1 MRLNKI
7 LMILI
12 LIVIISPTFFGQSLE
27 NEDLKCEKILQEV
40 SDNIQKN
47 KASKFNFKLE
57 IKSEDINE
65 VQNGYALIEN
75 ANFYYKTEEREVIC
89 DGVNVWTYLPE
100 DNECYIDLLEDLDN
114 TLNPSEIFTLW
125 KEGFKFKYMNKTI
138 VNNQTI
144 HKIKMFPTQPDKNT
158 FHTVLVD
165 VNESL
170 KLITEASVKTKDG
183 VTIKTTISKLTS
195 NPKINSKQ
203 FSWDAESHPNSD
215 EIDNR

>member
-1 MRLNKI
+1 MRLNNI
-7 LMILI
+7 ISILI
-12 LIVIISPTFFGQSLE
+12 LISISSAYFGQSLE
-27 NEDLKCEKILQEV
+27 SKNLKCEKILQEV

-75 ANFYYKTEEREVIC
+75 EKFYYKTEEREVIC

-144 HKIKMFPTQPDKNT
+144 HKIKMFPSKPDKIN
-158 FHTVLVD
+158 FHTIIMD

-183 VTIKTTISKLTS
+183 VTIKTTISNLTS
-195 NPKINSKQ
+195 NPKINTNQ
-203 FSWDAESHPNSD
+203 FSWDADSHPNSD

>member
-1 MRLNKI
+1 MRLKKI
-7 LMILI
+7 LSILI
-12 LIVIISPTFFGQSLE
+12 LIGINSTFLGQSLE
-27 NEDLKCEKILQEV
+27 SEDLKCEKILQEV

-65 VQNGYALIEN
+65 IQNGYALIEKEK
-75 ANFYYKTEEREVIC
+75 FYYKTEEREVIC
-89 DGVNVWTYLPE
+89 DGINVWTYLPE

-144 HKIKMFPTQPDKNT
+144 HKIKMFPSQPDKSN
-158 FHTVLVD
+158 FHTIIMEI
-165 VNESL
+165 NESL

-183 VTIKTTISKLTS
+183 VNIKTTISKLTR
-195 NPKINSKQ
+195 NPKINTEQ
-203 FSWDAESHPNSD
+203 FSWDAENHPNSD

>member
-7 LMILI
+7 LLILI
-12 LIVIISPTFFGQSLE
+12 LIIISTTFFGQSFE
-27 NEDLKCEKILQEV
+27 SEDLKCEKILQEV

-75 ANFYYKTEEREVIC
+75 EKFYYKTEEREVIC
-89 DGVNVWTYLPE
+89 DGINVWTYLPE

-144 HKIKMFPTQPDKNT
+144 HKIKMFPTEPDKNT
-158 FHTVLVD
+158 FHTVLVN

-183 VTIKTTISKLTS
+183 VTIKTSISKLTS
-195 NPKINSKQ
+195 NPKINTNQ
-203 FSWDAESHPNSD
+203 FSWDADSHPNSD

>member
-7 LMILI
+7 LLILI
-12 LIVIISPTFFGQSLE
+12 LIVISPTFFGQSLE
-27 NEDLKCEKILQEV
+27 NDDLKCEKILQEV

-47 KASKFNFKLE
+47 NASKFNFKLE

-65 VQNGYALIEN
+65 IQNGYALIEKEK
-75 ANFYYKTEEREVIC
+75 FYYKTGEREVIC

-125 KEGFKFKYMNKTI
+125 KKGFKFKYMNKTI

-144 HKIKMFPTQPDKNT
+144 HKIKMFPSQPDKST
-158 FHTVLVD
+158 FHTIIME

-170 KLITEASVKTKDG
+170 KLISEASRLQFNKPNYMEPTKTLIFTFIVLQD
-183 VTIKTTISKLTS
+183 VTRYFTYFSNFTCLISS
-195 NPKINSKQ
+195 
-203 FSWDAESHPNSD
+203 FS
-215 EIDNR
+215 

>member
-1 MRLNKI
+1 MRLNNI
-7 LMILI
+7 ISILI
-12 LIVIISPTFFGQSLE
+12 LISISSAYFGQSLE
-27 NEDLKCEKILQEV
+27 SKNLKCEKILQEV

-47 KASKFNFKLE
+47 NASKFNFKLE

-65 VQNGYALIEN
+65 IQNGYALIEKEK
-75 ANFYYKTEEREVIC
+75 FYYKTGEREVIC
-89 DGVNVWTYLPE
+89 DGVNVWTYLNE

-114 TLNPSEIFTLW
+114 TLNPSEIFTIW

-144 HKIKMFPTQPDKNT
+144 HKIKMFPAQPDKNT

-183 VTIKTTISKLTS
+183 VTIKTTINKLTS
-195 NPKINSKQ
+195 NPKINTKQ
-203 FSWDAESHPNSD
+203 FSWDADSHPNSD

>member
-7 LMILI
+7 LLILI
-12 LIVIISPTFFGQSLE
+12 LIVISPTFFGQSLE

-75 ANFYYKTEEREVIC
+75 EKFYYKTEEREVIC

-114 TLNPSEIFTLW
+114 TLNPSEIFTIW
-125 KEGFKFKYMNKTI
+125 KGGFKFKYMNETI
-138 VNNQTI
+138 VKNQTF
-144 HKIKMFPTQPDKNT
+144 HKIKMFPSQPDKSN
-158 FHTVLVD
+158 FHTIIMT

-170 KLITEASVKTKDG
+170 KIISEASVKTKDG
-183 VTIKTTISKLTS
+183 VTIRTTVDNLIS
-195 NPKINSKQ
+195 NPKVNIQQ
-203 FSWDAESHPNSD
+203 FSWDAASHPNSD

>member
-1 MRLNKI
+1 MRPKKI
-7 LMILI
+7 LSILI
-12 LIVIISPTFFGQSLE
+12 LIGISSTFLGQSLE
-27 NEDLKCEKILQEV
+27 SEDLKCERILQEV

-47 KASKFNFKLE
+47 NASKFNFKLE

-65 VQNGYALIEN
+65 IQNGYALIEKEK
-75 ANFYYKTEEREVIC
+75 FYYKTEEREVIC
-89 DGVNVWTYLPE
+89 DGINVWTYLPE

-144 HKIKMFPTQPDKNT
+144 HKIKMFPSQADKSN
-158 FHTVLVD
+158 FHTIIMEI
-165 VNESL
+165 NESL
-170 KLITEASVKTKDG
+170 KLITEASVKMKNG

-195 NPKINSKQ
+195 NPKINTKQ
-203 FSWDAESHPNSD
+203 FSWDSDSHPNSD

>member
-1 MRLNKI
+1 MRLKKI
-7 LMILI
+7 LSILI
-12 LIVIISPTFFGQSLE
+12 LIGISSTFLGQSLE
-27 NEDLKCEKILQEV
+27 SEDLKCEKILQEV

-65 VQNGYALIEN
+65 IQNGYALIEKEK
-75 ANFYYKTEEREVIC
+75 FYYKTEEREVIC
-89 DGVNVWTYLPE
+89 DGINVWTYLPE

-144 HKIKMFPTQPDKNT
+144 HKIKMFPSQPDKSN
-158 FHTVLVD
+158 FHTIIMEI
-165 VNESL
+165 NESL
-170 KLITEASVKTKDG
+170 KLITEASIKTKDG
-183 VTIKTTISKLTS
+183 VNINTTISKLTR
-195 NPKINSKQ
+195 NPKINTEQ

>member
-7 LMILI
+7 LLIIILI
-12 LIVIISPTFFGQSLE
+12 IISTTFFGQSFE
-27 NEDLKCEKILQEV
+27 SEDLKCEKILQEV

-75 ANFYYKTEEREVIC
+75 EKFYYKTEEREVIC
-89 DGVNVWTYLPE
+89 DGINVWTYLPE

-144 HKIKMFPTQPDKNT
+144 HKIKMFPTEPDKNT
-158 FHTVLVD
+158 FHTVLVN

-183 VTIKTTISKLTS
+183 VTIKTSISKLTS
-195 NPKINSKQ
+195 NPKINTKQ
-203 FSWDAESHPNSD
+203 FSWDSDSHPNSD

>member
-1 MRLNKI
+1 MRLNNI
-7 LMILI
+7 ISILI
-12 LIVIISPTFFGQSLE
+12 LISISSAYFGQSLE
-27 NEDLKCEKILQEV
+27 SKNLKCEKILQEV

-47 KASKFNFKLE
+47 NASKFNFKLE
-57 IKSEDINE
+57 IKSVDINE
-65 VQNGYALIEN
+65 IQNGYALIEKEK
-75 ANFYYKTEEREVIC
+75 FYYKTGEREVIC

-114 TLNPSEIFTLW
+114 TLNPSEIFTIW

-144 HKIKMFPTQPDKNT
+144 HKIKMFPSKPDKIN
-158 FHTVLVD
+158 FHTIIMD

-183 VTIKTTISKLTS
+183 VTIKTTISNLTS
-195 NPKINSKQ
+195 NPKINTNQ
-203 FSWDAESHPNSD
+203 FSWDADSHPNSD

>member
-7 LMILI
+7 LLILI
-12 LIVIISPTFFGQSLE
+12 LIVISPTFFGQSLE

-75 ANFYYKTEEREVIC
+75 EKFYYKTEEREVIC

-144 HKIKMFPTQPDKNT
+144 HKIKMFPSKPDKIN
-158 FHTVLVD
+158 FHTIIMD

-170 KLITEASVKTKDG
+170 KLITEASVKTTDG
-183 VTIKTTISKLTS
+183 VTIKTTISNLTS
-195 NPKINSKQ
+195 NPKINTNQ
-203 FSWDAESHPNSD
+203 FSWDADSHPNSD

>member
-7 LMILI
+7 LLIIILI
-12 LIVIISPTFFGQSLE
+12 IISTTFFGQSFE
-27 NEDLKCEKILQEV
+27 SEDLKCEKILQEV

-75 ANFYYKTEEREVIC
+75 EKFYYKTEEREVIC

-144 HKIKMFPTQPDKNT
+144 HKIKMFPTEPDKNT
-158 FHTVLVD
+158 YHTVLVN

-183 VTIKTTISKLTS
+183 VTIKTSISKLTS
-195 NPKINSKQ
+195 NPKINTNQ
-203 FSWDAESHPNSD
+203 FSWDADSHPNSD

>member
-1 MRLNKI
+1 MRINNI
-7 LMILI
+7 ISILI
-12 LIVIISPTFFGQSLE
+12 LISISSAYFGQSLE
-27 NEDLKCEKILQEV
+27 SKNLKCEKILQEV

-47 KASKFNFKLE
+47 NASKFNFKLE

-65 VQNGYALIEN
+65 IQNGYAIIEKEK
-75 ANFYYKTEEREVIC
+75 FYYKTGEREVIC

-125 KEGFKFKYMNKTI
+125 KEGFKFKYMNKII

-158 FHTVLVD
+158 FHTILID

-195 NPKINSKQ
+195 NPKINAKQ
-203 FSWDAESHPNSD
+203 FSWDADSHPNSD

>member
-7 LMILI
+7 LLILI
-12 LIVIISPTFFGQSLE
+12 LIIISTTFFGQSFE
-27 NEDLKCEKILQEV
+27 SEDLKCEKILQEV

-47 KASKFNFKLE
+47 KAYKFNFKLE

-75 ANFYYKTEEREVIC
+75 EKFYYKTEEREVIC

-144 HKIKMFPTQPDKNT
+144 HKIKMFPTEPDKNT
-158 FHTVLVD
+158 FHTVLVN

-183 VTIKTTISKLTS
+183 VTIKTSISKLTS
-195 NPKINSKQ
+195 NPKINTKQ
-203 FSWDAESHPNSD
+203 FSWDADSHPNSD

>member
-1 MRLNKI
+1 MRLNNI
-7 LMILI
+7 VSILI
-12 LIVIISPTFFGQSLE
+12 LVSISSAYFGQSLE

-47 KASKFNFKLE
+47 NASKFNFRLE

-65 VQNGYALIEN
+65 IQNGYALIEKEK
-75 ANFYYKTEEREVIC
+75 FYYKTEEREVIC
-89 DGVNVWTYLPE
+89 DGINVWTYLPE

-144 HKIKMFPTQPDKNT
+144 HKIKMFPSQPDKSN
-158 FHTVLVD
+158 FHTIIMD
-165 VNESL
+165 INGSL

-183 VTIKTTISKLTS
+183 VTIKTTISKLTR
-195 NPKINSKQ
+195 NPKINNKQ
-203 FSWDAESHPNSD
+203 FSWDSESHLNSD
-215 EIDNR
+215 QIDNR

>member
-1 MRLNKI
+1 M
-7 LMILI
+7 
-12 LIVIISPTFFGQSLE
+12 
-27 NEDLKCEKILQEV
+27 
-40 SDNIQKN
+40 
-47 KASKFNFKLE
+47 
-57 IKSEDINE
+57 
-65 VQNGYALIEN
+65 
-75 ANFYYKTEEREVIC
+75 
-89 DGVNVWTYLPE
+89 PE

-144 HKIKMFPTQPDKNT
+144 HKIKMFPTEPDKNT
-158 FHTVLVD
+158 FHTVLVN

-183 VTIKTTISKLTS
+183 VTIKTSISKLTS
-195 NPKINSKQ
+195 NPKINTNQ
-203 FSWDAESHPNSD
+203 FSWDADSHPNSD

>member
-1 MRLNKI
+1 MRLNNI
-7 LMILI
+7 ISILI
-12 LIVIISPTFFGQSLE
+12 LISISSAYFGQSLE
-27 NEDLKCEKILQEV
+27 SKNLKCEKILQEV

-47 KASKFNFKLE
+47 NASKFNFKLE

-65 VQNGYALIEN
+65 IQNGYALIEKEK
-75 ANFYYKTEEREVIC
+75 FYYKTGEREVIC

-114 TLNPSEIFTLW
+114 TLNPSEIFTIW

-144 HKIKMFPTQPDKNT
+144 HKIKMFPSKPDKIN
-158 FHTVLVD
+158 FHTIIMD

-183 VTIKTTISKLTS
+183 VTIKTIISKLTS
-195 NPKINSKQ
+195 NPKINTNQ
-203 FSWDAESHPNSD
+203 FSWDADSHPNSD

>member
-1 MRLNKI
+1 MRLNKL

-12 LIVIISPTFFGQSLE
+12 LILISPIFIGQSLE
-27 NEDLKCEKILQEV
+27 SDDLKCEKILQKV

-47 KASKFNFKLE
+47 NASKFNFKLE

-75 ANFYYKTEEREVIC
+75 EKFYYKTEEREVIC
-89 DGVNVWTYLPE
+89 DGVNVWTYLHE

-125 KEGFKFKYMNKTI
+125 KEGFKFKYLKKTI

-144 HKIKMFPTQPDKNT
+144 HEIKMFPTQPDKNT
-158 FHTVLVD
+158 FHTVLVN

-183 VTIKTTISKLTS
+183 VTIKTSISKLTS
-195 NPKINSKQ
+195 NPKINTNQ
-203 FSWDAESHPNSD
+203 FSWDANSHPNSD

>member
-1 MRLNKI
+1 MRLNNI
-7 LMILI
+7 ISILI
-12 LIVIISPTFFGQSLE
+12 LILISSAYFGQSLE
-27 NEDLKCEKILQEV
+27 SEELKCEKILQEV

-47 KASKFNFKLE
+47 NASKFNFNLE

-65 VQNGYALIEN
+65 IQNGYALIEKEK
-75 ANFYYKTEEREVIC
+75 FYYKTDEREVIC
-89 DGVNVWTYLPE
+89 DGINVWTYLPE

-125 KEGFKFKYMNKTI
+125 KEGFKFKYINKAT

-144 HKIKMFPTQPDKNT
+144 HKIKMFPSHPDKST
-158 FHTVLVD
+158 FHTIIMD

-183 VTIKTTISKLTS
+183 VTIKTIISKLTS
-195 NPKINSKQ
+195 NPKINTNQ
-203 FSWDAESHPNSD
+203 FSWDADSHPNTD

>member
-7 LMILI
+7 LLIIILI
-12 LIVIISPTFFGQSLE
+12 IISTTFFGQSFE
-27 NEDLKCEKILQEV
+27 SEDLKCEKILQEV

-75 ANFYYKTEEREVIC
+75 EKFYYKTEEREVIC
-89 DGVNVWTYLPE
+89 DGINVWTYLPE

-158 FHTVLVD
+158 FHTVLVN

-183 VTIKTTISKLTS
+183 VTIKTSISKLTS
-195 NPKINSKQ
+195 NPKINTNQ
-203 FSWDAESHPNSD
+203 FSWDADSHPSSD